1 MRATITPEP
10 RATRTGELDF
20 TEGVG
25 ELNPMRTKREV
36 LRPRA
41 RRKAAAGSE
50 PKKLGR
56 PVEPGSKAVET
67 ELSRWLARSGANR
80 GEFAA
85 KLGME
90 RTSFDRYARG
100 ERVPDVRL
108 AFKIEDLTD
117 GAVPARS
124 WVALLELREA
134 QPTART

>member
-1 MRATITPEP
+1 MQATI
-10 RATRTGELDF
+10 ATEAAVTTRHLDF
-20 TEGVG
+20 AEGMG

-41 RRKAAAGSE
+41 RRKVAAGAE

-56 PVEPGSKAVET
+56 PAEPGSKAVET
-67 ELSRWLARSGANR
+67 ELSRWLARSGTNR
-80 GEFAA
+80 GEFAT

-108 AFKIEDLTD
+108 AFKIEELTD

-124 WVALLELREA
+124 WVAVLELREA